1 MYDLAQT
8 VLGHPFLDAEHALA
22 IVRNEGSSVEELIPP
37 SQTMEEITLDFGSE
51 YKVSKQVL
59 ADKLSQLKARGL
71 MDAGLVLVD
80 KNRMLHG
87 YLAQGE

>member
-1 MYDLAQT
+1 M
-8 VLGHPFLDAEHALA
+8 LGHPFLDAEHALA
-22 IVRNEGSSVEELIPP
+22 IVRREGSLVEELIPP
-37 SQTMEEITLDFGSE
+37 SRTMEEITLDVGLE

-59 ADKLSQLKARGL
+59 AKKLSQLKARGL

-80 KNRMLHG
+80 KHHILNG